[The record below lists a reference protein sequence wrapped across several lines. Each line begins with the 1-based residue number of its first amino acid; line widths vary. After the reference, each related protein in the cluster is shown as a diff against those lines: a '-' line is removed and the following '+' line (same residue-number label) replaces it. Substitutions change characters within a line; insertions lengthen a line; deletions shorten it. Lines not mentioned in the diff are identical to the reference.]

1 MAVNASVAFD
11 LPPLPSYTLSVREPL
26 ISPIPD
32 NYLALILPI
41 VAYWGM
47 SMIYHFLDVNNY
59 FERYRLHTPAE
70 LLKRNRV
77 TRWEVVRDVVL
88 QQIIQTLA
96 GMAVAYFD
104 PVETVGRE
112 EYDVAVWAQRI
123 RFLQKAIPPV
133 LALVGVDAAGL
144 ANSMSQ
150 NGHTMLAGVLAGGSY
165 PHIVQSV
172 ILDSGAKVTAPAFTS
187 WELSL
192 AGFIYWYFVP
202 ALQFLLAVS
211 IVDTWQYFLHR
222 AMHMNRWLYG
232 RLSSSVE
239 ICPVTDIRPV
249 TFHSRH
255 HRLYVPY
262 AFGALYNHPVEG
274 FLLDTAG
281 TGIGFLVSGMT
292 NRQAMWFFTFSTIKT
307 VDDHCG
313 YAFPW
318 DPLQHFTSNNAAYHD
333 IHHQSWGIKNNFSQP
348 FFIFWDRLLGTQWKG
363 EVKLRYER
371 ARENAQKQVDADAAQ
386 HAESNFPLA
395 EEREHERV
403 VISSENPATRNRLR
417 RKTVDS
423 LKGPSHGVPGSV
435 LHN

>member
-11 LPPLPSYTLSVREPL
+11 LPPLPTYTLSVREPL
-26 ISPIPD
+26 LPPIPD
-32 NYLALILPI
+32 NVLALILPI

-47 SMIYHFLDVNNY
+47 SMVYHYIDVNGY
-59 FERYRLHTPAE
+59 FEEYRLHTPAE
-70 LLKRNRV
+70 VLKRNKV
-77 TRWEVVRDVVL
+77 TRWEVVRDVIV
-88 QQIIQTLA
+88 QQVIQTIA
-96 GMAVAYFD
+96 GFGMSYFD
-104 PVETVGRE
+104 AMETVGRE
-112 EYDVAVWAQRI
+112 EYDMAVWATRL
-123 RFLQKAIPPV
+123 RLLQKAIPPM
-133 LALVGVDAAGL
+133 LAFVGVDAAGL
-144 ANSMSQ
+144 AKSMSQ
-150 NGHTMLAGVLAGGSY
+150 NGHTMIAGALAGGSY
-165 PHIVQSV
+165 PGVVQSL
-172 ILDSGAKVTAPAFTS
+172 ILESGAEVIAPAFAS
-187 WELSL
+187 WELSV
-192 AGFIYWYFVP
+192 ASFIYWYFVP
-202 ALQFLLAVS
+202 ALQFLLAIS

-222 AMHMNRWLYG
+222 AMHLNRWLY
-232 RLSSSVE
+232 
-239 ICPVTDIRPV
+239 V

-292 NRQAMWFFTFSTIKT
+292 NRQAMWFFTCSTIKT

-348 FFIFWDRLLGTQWKG
+348 FFIFWDRLLNTQWKG
-363 EVKLRYER
+363 EVQLRYER
-371 ARENAQKQVDADAAQ
+371 ARESAQKQVDMDAAQ
-386 HAESNFPLA
+386 AKATAPA
-395 EEREHERV
+395 VPAIEEREHERV
-403 VISSENPATRNRLR
+403 VVSPEGPATRTRLR

-423 LKGPSHGVPGSV
+423 LKGPSHAVPNSV

>member
-1 MAVNASVAFD
+1 MATNASVVYD
-11 LPPLPSYTLSVREPL
+11 LPPLPSYTLTAREPL
-26 ISPIPD
+26 LSPIPD
-32 NYLALILPI
+32 NILSLILPI

-59 FERYRLHTPAE
+59 FEQYRLHTPAE

-88 QQIIQTLA
+88 QQVVQTLA
-96 GMAVAYFD
+96 GMGMAYFD

-112 EYDVAVWAQRI
+112 EYDVAVWARRVRI
-123 RFLQKAIPPV
+123 AQKAIPSI

-144 ANSMSQ
+144 AKSMSQ
-150 NGHTMLAGVLAGGSY
+150 NGHSVLAGALAGGSY
-165 PHIVQSV
+165 PDMIQSL
-172 ILDSGAKVTAPAFTS
+172 ILDSGAEVTAPAFAG
-187 WELSL
+187 WETSL
-192 AGFIYWYFVP
+192 AGFIYWYLVP
-202 ALQFLLAVS
+202 GLQFLLAVS

-222 AMHMNRWLYG
+222 AMHLNRWLY
-232 RLSSSVE
+232 
-239 ICPVTDIRPV
+239 V

-292 NRQAMWFFTFSTIKT
+292 NRQAMWFFTMSTIKT

-333 IHHQSWGIKNNFSQP
+333 IHHQSWGIKTNFSQP
-348 FFIFWDRLLGTQWKG
+348 FFIFWDRLLGTRWQG

-371 ARENAQKQVDADAAQ
+371 ARESAQKQVDMDAAQ
-386 HAESNFPLA
+386 AAESPTVLVPD
-395 EEREHERV
+395 EPEREAAV
-403 VISSENPATRNRLR
+403 VSSEGPAARTRLR